1 MGETYIPRT
10 PPIYH
15 RGFVD
20 GYEHAQIDSDNNT
33 ECELAAWEMLR
44 DAREQLAEARATAKF
59 WQEQY
64 GHANPEHEWQPF
76 VWENADGDSSAV
88 AD

>member
-20 GYEHAQIDSDNNT
+20 GYEHAQKDSDNDT
-33 ECELAAWEMLR
+33 ECELAAWEL
-44 DAREQLAEARATAKF
+44 LKEARKAA
-59 WQEQY
+59 EEMRDRGEEMIGDHY
-64 GHANPEHEWQPF
+64 PLP
-76 VWENADGDSSAV
+76 WENR
-88 AD
+88 